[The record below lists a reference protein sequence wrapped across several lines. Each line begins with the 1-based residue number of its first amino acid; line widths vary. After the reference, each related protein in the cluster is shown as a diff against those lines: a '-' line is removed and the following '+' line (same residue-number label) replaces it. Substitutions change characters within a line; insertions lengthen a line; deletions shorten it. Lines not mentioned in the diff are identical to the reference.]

1 MKLFSPDVS
10 AIDDFYL
17 KGKFKLVWRLCMLFF
32 FAFITLFFTTLNS
45 SISESIVYAICVLVA
60 VLSLAYLHFSK
71 KSKLIYFTLIVSGT
85 IIAWYTA
92 NFFDELI
99 HIGDFLWIVLIV
111 IFAFFGLGKKIGFI
125 FLTAN
130 VMTVLHYTLFS
141 VNANIINLKILNPME
156 RVGLAVEITIAL
168 FSICYVVYQSIIFH
182 NYSLKDV
189 LNKNESLTKKNELIE
204 FQNKEK
210 DLLVQEI
217 HHRVKNNLQ
226 IIISLLRLQ
235 TNQNL
240 SEQTN
245 SQFDEAIGRIMVMSQ
260 IHQKLYQNNQ
270 MAEVELNAYLN
281 DLLDDVLNANSMNE
295 SIVGEVKTDV
305 KHLGI
310 NTIVPLGLMLNEL
323 IMNSVKHAFSES
335 EKGKIEIE
343 VNASKV
349 KPGFFDVSYHDTGTW
364 TEKPAD
370 YQGFGTELLN
380 TLTEQLEGRYK
391 LEINDN
397 KAHHLFIIKNL
408 D

>member
-10 AIDDFYL
+10 LIDDYYQ
-17 KGKFKLVWRLCMLFF
+17 KGKFKLVWRLCILFF

-99 HIGDFLWIVLIV
+99 HIGDFLWVVLIV
-111 IFAFFGLGKKIGFI
+111 IFAFFGLGKKVGII
-125 FLTAN
+125 FLTLN
-130 VMTVLHYTLFS
+130 LVTVFQYSLFS
-141 VNANIINLKILNPME
+141 VNANITNLKTLSHLDKI
-156 RVGLAVEITIAL
+156 GFTVELSIAL
-168 FSICYVVYQSIIFH
+168 SSICYVVYQSIKFH
-182 NYSLKDV
+182 DYSLKDV
-189 LNKNESLTKKNELIE
+189 LNKNEALTNKNELIE

-235 TNQNL
+235 ANQNL

-245 SQFDEAIGRIMVMSQ
+245 TQFDEAIGRIMVMSQ
-260 IHQKLYQNNQ
+260 IHQKLYQNNE
-270 MAEVELNAYLN
+270 MAQVELSAYLN
-281 DLLDDVLNANSMNE
+281 DLLKDILVANSMNE
-295 SIVGEVKTDV
+295 CITGEAITNVNY
-305 KHLGI
+305 LGI
-310 NTIVPLGLMLNEL
+310 NTVIPLGLMLNEL
-323 IMNSVKHAFSES
+323 IMNSVKHAFNTTD
-335 EKGKIEIE
+335 KGKILIE
-343 VNASKV
+343 VNPSK
-349 KPGFFDVSYHDTGTW
+349 KQPGYFEINYHDSGKW
-364 TEKPAD
+364 TEKPVD

-380 TLTEQLEGRYK
+380 TLTEQLEGSYH
-391 LEINDN
+391 LEVQEQ
-397 KAHHLFIIKNL
+397 KAHHSFIIKNL
-408 D
+408 G